1 MIEKGWPSEP
11 VGVVVRI
18 EDKVQ
23 VFTLYTLNYKIRDS
37 SFAEKCVILL
47 WHIKDFYFSYFLVY
61 SLYSG
66 YQQTVELK
74 LFYFLLYILNCQ

>member
-37 SFAEKCVILL
+37 SFTEKYVILL
-47 WHIKDFYFSYFLVY
+47 WNVKDFLFYFLVY
-61 SLYSG
+61 SLHSG
-66 YQQTVELK
+66 YQKTMELK
-74 LFYFLLYILNCQ
+74 SFISFFIF